1 MTLPPDF
8 RELLEEFD
16 REGVSY
22 VIIGGYAY
30 AFHAEPRATKDL
42 DLFIEGSEANRARVS
57 RALTRFGAPANVVA
71 AARAQGET
79 EVVYLG
85 EAPLRVDI
93 LRTVDGVG
101 WAQVLANSVRGTW
114 DGMTIRVIGLDDL
127 ISNKRAA
134 GRPRDLADVE
144 RLERVR
150 SKKSK
155 K

>member
-1 MTLPPDF
+1 MKLPPDF

-42 DLFIEGSEANRARVS
+42 DLFIEGSEANREGVA
-57 RALTRFGAPANVVA
+57 RALTRFGAPTNVIA
-71 AARAQGET
+71 AARALGET

-93 LRTVDGVG
+93 LRKIDGVDS
-101 WAQVLANSVRGTW
+101 AQVFANSVQGTW
-114 DGMTIRVIGLDDL
+114 DGMPIRVIGLDEL
-127 ISNKRAA
+127 IRNKRAA

-150 SKKSK
+150 SKK
-155 K
+155 